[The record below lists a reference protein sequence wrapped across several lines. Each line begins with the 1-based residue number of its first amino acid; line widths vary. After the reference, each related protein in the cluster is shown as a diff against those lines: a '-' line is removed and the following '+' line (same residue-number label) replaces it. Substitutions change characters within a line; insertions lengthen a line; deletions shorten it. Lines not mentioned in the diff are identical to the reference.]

1 MTQFSPAG
9 LDGKIV
15 AHVDSDLKELI
26 PGFIENRWQDTHVI
40 VACVELKDYET
51 IRGLG
56 HDMKGSGGGYG
67 FDTITDI
74 GRSLEQAAKDENPT
88 EILKLAKGLITYLE
102 VVEIVYE

>member
-1 MTQFSPAG
+1 MTQNSPAG
-9 LDGKIV
+9 LEGRFV
-15 AHVDSDLKELI
+15 AYVDSDLMELI
-26 PGFIENRWQDTHVI
+26 PGFLANRRQDARAVMEG
-40 VACVELKDYET
+40 VEQQDFEI

-88 EILKLAKGLITYLE
+88 EILKLARELATYLE
-102 VVEIVYE
+102 RVEIVYE